1 MDSASLR
8 RAFSRFATGITVVTT
23 RNEEGTA
30 CGVTINSF
38 SSLSLEPAMVQ
49 FNLRKES
56 TLRDFIET
64 HGFFGVNVLNANQS
78 HLSDRFALSDKSA
91 KMDDIPLRESTFGL
105 PIFLDALAVYECRWK
120 KNYDGGD
127 HVIVLGEVENL
138 HLGSGAPLL
147 YYESRYVR
155 LEQTE

>member
-1 MDSASLR
+1 M
-8 RAFSRFATGITVVTT
+8 
-23 RNEEGTA
+23 
-30 CGVTINSF
+30 
-38 SSLSLEPAMVQ
+38 
-49 FNLRKES
+49 
-56 TLRDFIET
+56 
-64 HGFFGVNVLNANQS
+64 NVLNANQS
-78 HLSDRFALSDKSA
+78 HLSDRFALSDKSV
-91 KMDDIPLRESTFGL
+91 KMDDIPLRESTLGL

-147 YYESRYVR
+147 YYESRYAQ